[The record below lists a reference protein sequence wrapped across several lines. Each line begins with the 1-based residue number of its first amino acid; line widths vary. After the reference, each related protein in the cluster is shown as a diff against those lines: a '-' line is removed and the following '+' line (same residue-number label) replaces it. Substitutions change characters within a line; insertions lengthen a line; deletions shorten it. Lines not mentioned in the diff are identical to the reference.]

1 MDLKS
6 KEEELLK
13 LIRYQKL
20 ELKKISEKIK
30 RLEERPET
38 ENTEMY
44 LRQLIDERK
53 INKEI
58 YEHLKETFKKV
69 WANRHKKWVYLKSK
83 PYTQTIIKNKINIFK
98 NVSHNTSIQKNNI

>member
-1 MDLKS
+1 LDLKS

-69 WANRHKKWVYLKSK
+69 WANRHKK
-83 PYTQTIIKNKINIFK
+83 
-98 NVSHNTSIQKNNI
+98 